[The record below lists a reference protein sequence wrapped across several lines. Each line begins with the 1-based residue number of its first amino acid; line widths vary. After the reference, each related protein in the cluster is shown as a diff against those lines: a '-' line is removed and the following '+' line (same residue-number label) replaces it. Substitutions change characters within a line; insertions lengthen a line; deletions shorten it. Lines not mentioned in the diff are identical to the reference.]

1 MGVVGPRGNQNNV
14 CESAN
19 QAIVATWPLITLD
32 LLTNG
37 HVTELRKDRR
47 SYDWIVTL
55 RKTNRKM
62 GNMTKVSHLCLI
74 LSKKT
79 IAHMSSVPAGA
90 INVKEHLAT
99 DS

>member
-1 MGVVGPRGNQNNV
+1 MREPNNV

-19 QAIVATWPLITLD
+19 QAITATWPLINSPDSLN
-32 LLTNG
+32 NG
-37 HVTELRKDRR
+37 HVTELSKDRR
-47 SYDWIVTL
+47 SDDWIMTL

-62 GNMTKVSHLCLI
+62 GNMTKVSHLCL
-74 LSKKT
+74 LLGKKT
-79 IAHMSSVPAGA
+79 IAHMSSAPAGA